1 MSLTCIAS
9 KLMEHILTK
18 HIITYL
24 ESNNILYDL
33 QHGFRT
39 KRSTETQLLSFVQDT
54 LSNLRENQ
62 QTDVIIMDF
71 AKAFDKVPHNRLIQ
85 KLNRYGI
92 SGPLNIWIQNFLSGR
107 TQRVVCDGEQ
117 SSWAPV
123 TSGVPQ
129 GSVIGPILFLVY
141 INDLPKGLKTQTRLF
156 ADDTIVYRAIS
167 DPSDGMTLQSDLD
180 KLAEWEDRWQMA
192 FHPQKCIVLRITR
205 SRKPIIFKY
214 TLHGHNLETH
224 DSAKYLGMQIHQTLS
239 WNEHINNTCKKAN
252 SSIGFLRRNLHISQ
266 QHIKK
271 CAYSSLIRPQVEYAA
286 AIWDPRQPKQAGNG
300 TEERGQVPVL

>member
-1 MSLTCIAS
+1 MCCQNKTPLSVENWLFNTN
-9 KLMEHILTK
+9 KV
-18 HIITYL
+18 YL
-24 ESNNILYDL
+24 SVFPFISI
-33 QHGFRT
+33 
-39 KRSTETQLLSFVQDT
+39 STARNKKLSFLKPAFWT
-54 LSNLRENQ
+54 RYFRK

-71 AKAFDKVPHNRLIQ
+71 AKVFDKVPHNRLIQ

-92 SGPLNIWIQNFLSGR
+92 SGPLKIWIQNFLSGR
-107 TQRVVCDGEQ
+107 TQRVVCDGEKSSWAPVTSGVQ

-129 GSVIGPILFLVY
+129 GSVMGPILFLVY
-141 INDLPKGLKTQTRLF
+141 INDLPKGLESQTRLF

-180 KLAEWEDRWQMA
+180 KLAEWEDRWQMT
-192 FHPQKCIVLRITR
+192 FHPQKCIVLRITW

-214 TLHGHNLETH
+214 TLHGHILETH

-239 WNEHINNTCKKAN
+239 WNEHINNTCKKPN
-252 SSIGFLRRNLHISQ
+252 SSIGFLGRNLQIFQ

-271 CAYSSLIRPQVEYAA
+271 YISDSP
-286 AIWDPRQPKQAGNG
+286 PS
-300 TEERGQVPVL
+300 